1 MAAVAVAAVA
11 VAAVAEAAVAESAVS
26 VAAVTMAIMEVAAAA
41 VAAVAITAVAVANVC
56 WFLSEAAV
64 VKAAAAVIETFF
76 PRLLVRGRGRG
87 LLFGSPGLWP
97 WPS

>member
-1 MAAVAVAAVA
+1 M
-11 VAAVAEAAVAESAVS
+11 AAVAEAAVAESAVS
-26 VAAVTMAIMEVAAAA
+26 VAAVPMAIMAVAAAA
-41 VAAVAITAVAVANVC
+41 VAAMVIAAVAVADVS

-87 LLFGSPGLWP
+87 FLFGSPSL
-97 WPS
+97 